1 VSTEDSRL
9 TSPTTDTVSLGAA
22 AAGMAGAAKQ
32 RIRHVLELAAAES
45 GLAAMSGVSMLVMA
59 IVAAALIIVAWM
71 LLVSVVAYVLVLVGV
86 SWVAAGLALA
96 VIHLAVAY
104 YLYRKAL
111 KLSRD
116 LTLPSLRRA
125 LFTPEE

>member
-1 VSTEDSRL
+1 
-9 TSPTTDTVSLGAA
+9 
-22 AAGMAGAAKQ
+22 
-32 RIRHVLELAAAES
+32 
-45 GLAAMSGVSMLVMA
+45 
-59 IVAAALIIVAWM
+59 
-71 LLVSVVAYVLVLVGV
+71 LVSVVAYVLVLVGV
-86 SWVAAGLALA
+86 SWIAAGLALA

-125 LFTPEE
+125 LFTAEE